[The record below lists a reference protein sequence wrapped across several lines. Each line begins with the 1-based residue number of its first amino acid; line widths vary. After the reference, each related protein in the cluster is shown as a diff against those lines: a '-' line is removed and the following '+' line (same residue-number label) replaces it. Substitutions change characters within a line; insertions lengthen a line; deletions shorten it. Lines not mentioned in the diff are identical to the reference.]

1 MGIHQMELS
10 QQEFIE
16 LNNELRKMI
25 KDKDKEI
32 RELRDLYENQLKIQD
47 RFIEKLIEEI
57 YIYFGVKLTTEVKS

>member
-57 YIYFGVKLTTEVKS
+57 YIYFGVKLTKEVKS

>member
-1 MGIHQMELS
+1 MELS

-57 YIYFGVKLTTEVKS
+57 YIYFGVKLTKEVKS

>member
-57 YIYFGVKLTTEVKS
+57 YIYFGVKLTKEV

>member
-1 MGIHQMELS
+1 MELS

-57 YIYFGVKLTTEVKS
+57 YIYFGVKLTKEV

>member
-1 MGIHQMELS
+1 MGFHEMELS

-57 YIYFGVKLTTEVKS
+57 YIYFGVKLTKEVKS